1 MDSFWDFFLYLVY
14 IFLFVAYLIVL
25 FQIITDLFRD
35 RELSG
40 GWKAVWVVF
49 LIVLPF
55 LTALVYL
62 IVRGRGMAER
72 QYDAVRQARTATDEY
87 IQSVARQ
94 TSPADQ
100 IRSAKELLD
109 SGAITPGEF
118 ERLKTMAMS

>member
-40 GWKAVWVVF
+40 WWKAVWVVF